1 MDGTRGFSRPVTPAH
16 LVQRRAGLAPAS
28 GVTTKK
34 AWGVPGEYQH
44 VTTPIGVQPAR
55 RRTLEG
61 SRSFAASDG
70 GALTPSLEVG
80 LRHDG
85 RDAEIGTGIEIGGGL
100 SYTDP
105 ASGLTVDAKARGLVA
120 HEDAEWGAGGVAP
133 SGCGRS
139 MTRRISCRTT
149 RSTRGSASMRRL
161 AAGSPSSGTRASLP
175 HLRAG
180 RGRRTPKPLRLGHLL
195 RPGFSEWNLES
206 EFGENA
212 RVLRAG
218 YGYRLGNVLDLN
230 LEATR
235 RDPVNDEAPEHGL
248 MLRGEM
254 RW

>member
-1 MDGTRGFSRPVTPAH
+1 M
-16 LVQRRAGLAPAS
+16 
-28 GVTTKK
+28 
-34 AWGVPGEYQH
+34 
-44 VTTPIGVQPAR
+44 
-55 RRTLEG
+55 
-61 SRSFAASDG
+61 
-70 GALTPSLEVG
+70 LTPSLEDG

-85 RDAEIGTGIEIGGGL
+85 GDAETGTGIEIGGGL

-105 ASGLTVDAKARGLVA
+105 ASGLTVDAKGRGLVA

-133 SGCGRS
+133 SGCGRP

-149 RSTRGSASMRRL
+149 RSTRGAATIRRL
-161 AAGSPSSGTRASLP
+161 AAGSPSLGDPGVATAL
-175 HLRAG
+175 AG
-180 RGRRTPKPLRLGHLL
+180 WSRPADTETLRLGHLL
-195 RPGFSEWNLES
+195 RRGFSEWNLES

-235 RDPVNDEAPEHGL
+235 RDPVNDEAAEHGL